1 MSPSEIVRVTG
12 PGGLRG
18 TIDTNAWPLNG
29 SRADI
34 LVQVEGGTPVL
45 VPLEALI
52 RQDDGS
58 YCLCLDPAE
67 RERRRPAASSDERTQ
82 SLVLPVL
89 QEELEVGTRVV
100 ETGRVRIQKL
110 VHEREELVD
119 PPLQREEVVVER
131 VPVNRIVEGP
141 VAVRSEGDTLIIPL
155 LEEVLVVEKRLL
167 LKEELHLT
175 KRQVEVHS
183 PQRVRLRREEA
194 VIERIEREDDNDNS
208 SS

>member
-1 MSPSEIVRVTG
+1 
-12 PGGLRG
+12 
-18 TIDTNAWPLNG
+18 
-29 SRADI
+29 
-34 LVQVEGGTPVL
+34 
-45 VPLEALI
+45 
-52 RQDDGS
+52 
-58 YCLCLDPAE
+58 
-67 RERRRPAASSDERTQ
+67 
-82 SLVLPVL
+82 VL

-119 PPLQREEVVVER
+119 PPLQREEIVVER